1 MHIIRLP
8 ETDSTNEE
16 LRRINEKTT
25 LPDFTI
31 VITDHQ
37 TAGRG
42 QIGNKWHSEPKQN
55 ILMSILLRN
64 KQLDIHNQ
72 FFLSMIVALAVKK
85 AIGKY
90 IDNVKIKWPNDIYVD
105 NKKIAGILIEN
116 KVRGKVIYETIAG
129 IGINVNQVQFDSC
142 IPNPTSV
149 RLITGSEMPI
159 TNILNELILLM
170 PRGVDLISNERWSD
184 IKALYMNDLYRYD
197 GKYYRFKD
205 SNSEFEAILTDIA
218 PDGQLILTDKNG
230 TRRSYFLKEVEHI
243 L

>member
-1 MHIIRLP
+1 MLTLVMAYAVAGAIR
-8 ETDSTNEE
+8 EY
-16 LRRINEKTT
+16 
-25 LPDFTI
+25 
-31 VITDHQ
+31 
-37 TAGRG
+37 AG
-42 QIGNKWHSEPKQN
+42 
-55 ILMSILLRN
+55 
-64 KQLDIHNQ
+64 
-72 FFLSMIVALAVKK
+72 LSAQ
-85 AIGKY
+85 
-90 IDNVKIKWPNDIYVD
+90 IKWPNDIYVD

-129 IGINVNQVQFDSC
+129 IGINVNQVQFDSS

-159 TNILNELILLM
+159 TNILNELVLLM

-197 GKYYRFKD
+197 GKYYMFKD
-205 SNSEFEAILTDIA
+205 SNGEFEAILTDIA